1 MNNSTQQEIILVT
14 GKGGVG
20 KSAVAAAI
28 ALKKAQQGKKTLLV
42 ELGDQSFFSDYLGTS
57 VSPVSVGFTP
67 TRLRDSLDVAIW
79 SGPSCL
85 KEYALYLLKIESL
98 YKLFFENPVSKALL
112 NIAPALPELS
122 ITGKITSH
130 PRKVGPPLNYDVLVV
145 DAFATGHFLAL
156 LKAPQGMAEA
166 IQFGPMGEQSKSIIQ
181 VLKNPQQTKYVV
193 VSFPE
198 DLPVTEALELSK
210 GIEQLVGQR
219 PVQILNR
226 WVSGLS
232 ADSID
237 GESQFER
244 QMKKVHLR
252 QDWAAQQLA
261 EYSVQKLSFVFE
273 SDAWKIVESLSR
285 EVEI

>member
-42 ELGDQSFFSDYLGTS
+42 ELGDQSFFADYLGTS
-57 VSPVSVGFTP
+57 TSPLRVGFSP
-67 TRLRDSLDVAIW
+67 TRLRENLDVAMW

-130 PRKVGPPLNYDVLVV
+130 PRKVGPPLDYDVLVV

-198 DLPVTEALELSK
+198 ELPVTEALELSR

-219 PVQILNR
+219 PVQMVNR

-232 ADSID
+232 ADSSH

-244 QMKKVHLR
+244 QMEKVHSR
-252 QDWAAQQLA
+252 QEWAAKQLA
-261 EYSVQKLSFVFE
+261 EYSIQKLSFVFE
-273 SDAWKIVESLSR
+273 SEPWKIVESLSR

>member
-1 MNNSTQQEIILVT
+1 MNNSSQQEIILVT

-42 ELGDQSFFSDYLGTS
+42 ELGDQSFFRDYLGT
-57 VSPVSVGFTP
+57 VVAPLKVNFAP
-67 TRLRDSLDVAIW
+67 TALRTNLDVAIW

-130 PRKVGPPLNYDVLVV
+130 PRKVGPRLDYDVLVV

-166 IQFGPMGEQSKSIIQ
+166 IQFGPMGEQSKSITE
-181 VLKNPQQTKYVV
+181 VLRNPEQTKYVV

-198 DLPVTEALELSK
+198 ELPVTEAVELSR

-219 PVQILNR
+219 PVQVLNR
-226 WVSGLS
+226 WIEGLPGG
-232 ADSID
+232 AVD
-237 GESQFER
+237 GKSQFEQ
-244 QMKKVHLR
+244 QMKKVQSR
-252 QDWAAQQLA
+252 QEWSMQQLS
-261 EYSVQKLSFVFE
+261 EYPVQKLSFVFE
-273 SDAWKIVESLSR
+273 SDAWKIVESLSQ
-285 EVEI
+285 EVEV